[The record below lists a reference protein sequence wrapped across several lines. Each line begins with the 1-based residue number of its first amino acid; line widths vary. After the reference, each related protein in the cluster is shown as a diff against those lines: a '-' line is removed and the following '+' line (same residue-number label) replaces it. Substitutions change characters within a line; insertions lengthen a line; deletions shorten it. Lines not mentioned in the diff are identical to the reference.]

1 MNTVPIEEGHDG
13 IYSTQ
18 WPMGD
23 IEACGLVKM
32 DFLGLRNL
40 TILEQIRW
48 SINCIST
55 GRLYNGTGRFASPSS
70 E

>member
-1 MNTVPIEEGHDG
+1 MQLGIVIAPSHLVNTVPIEEGHDG

-32 DFLGLRNL
+32 DF
-40 TILEQIRW
+40 
-48 SINCIST
+48 
-55 GRLYNGTGRFASPSS
+55 
-70 E
+70 